1 MLRKIGF
8 ISLAVLL
15 NFAFGDSV
23 LELTDQDFT
32 SRIEEHEAILV
43 MFYAPW

>member
-1 MLRKIGF
+1 MLRIIVF
-8 ISLAVLL
+8 FSVALLHLAW
-15 NFAFGDSV
+15 GDSV

-32 SRIEEHEAILV
+32 SRIAEHETILV